1 MTTTLEELKE
11 KLKLVEETIL
21 IDMLG
26 LDSEKIVEAFTDII
40 EDRFDKLEGEV
51 E

>member
-1 MTTTLEELKE
+1 MTITLEELKE
-11 KLKLVEETIL
+11 KLKQVEETQL

-26 LDSEKIVEAFTDII
+26 LDSEKIVEAFTDVI
-40 EDRFDKLEGEV
+40 EERFDKLEGEL